1 MPNIKHVQYVRFRI
15 TDLQAQKQ
23 FLEDFGFQTKLEGD
37 LLMARGTDDS
47 PYIYLAQE
55 AAKPGFVC
63 LGFAAES
70 ADGIAGKCLNVKRS
84 LSVLLKPTSNVY
96 HW

>member
-1 MPNIKHVQYVRFRI
+1 MPNIKDVLYVRFHV

-47 PYIYLAQE
+47 PYI
-55 AAKPGFVC
+55 
-63 LGFAAES
+63 
-70 ADGIAGKCLNVKRS
+70 
-84 LSVLLKPTSNVY
+84 
-96 HW
+96 